1 MNKLL
6 VALGTSVLSPVLLAK
21 PIIVTSI
28 KPVSM
33 VVAAVA
39 GDHAKIEQIVS
50 STASPH
56 DFALRPSDLA
66 KISQADTVVWVGESL
81 ERFLEKPLENAGKE
95 DSAIEWLALT
105 GMTLQNFDEG
115 HHDDHADHDEHH
127 DDHADH
133 DEHHDEHADHD
144 EHHDDH
150 ADHDEHHDDHADHDE
165 HHDDHADHDE
175 HHDDHADHNEQASG
189 HEGHHHEGVNPHV
202 WLYPENA
209 KVLAEAVAKRLSK
222 IDPENAASYQANLA
236 DFEKGLALK
245 DAELKASLATV
256 KDVPYIV
263 FHDGYGY
270 FEDHYGLD
278 HVGEVTVSPERK
290 PGAKKIAEIREM
302 INHNKVQCVFSE
314 PQFSP
319 AIVRTLLD
327 GTDVNSVPL
336 DPLGTD
342 IAMNRGA
349 YLAFLSEIGG
359 QFMSCLR

>member
-6 VALGTSVLSPVLLAK
+6 VALGASVLSPVLFAK
-21 PIIVTSI
+21 PVIVTSI

-33 VVAAVA
+33 VVTAIA

-56 DFALRPSDLA
+56 DFALRPSDLR
-66 KISQADTVVWVGESL
+66 KIDQADTVVWVGEAL

-95 DSAIEWLALT
+95 DSSIEWLALK
-105 GMTLQNFDEG
+105 GVKLQEFAEN
-115 HHDDHADHDEHH
+115 HHDDDDHADHDEHH

-133 DEHHDEHADHD
+133 DEHDEHHDEHADHD
-144 EHHDDH
+144 
-150 ADHDEHHDDHADHDE
+150 DHDEDHE
-165 HHDDHADHDE
+165 
-175 HHDDHADHNEQASG
+175 G
-189 HEGHHHEGVNPHV
+189 HEGHNHDGVDPHV
-202 WLYPENA
+202 WLSPDNA
-209 KVLAEAVAKRLSK
+209 KVLAEAVAKRLSSL
-222 IDPENAASYQANLA
+222 DPENATVYQANLA

-270 FEDHYGLD
+270 FEQHYGLD
-278 HVGEVTVSPERK
+278 HAGEVTVSPERK
-290 PGAKKIAEIREM
+290 PGAKKISEIREM

-319 AIVRTLLD
+319 AIVKTLLD
-327 GTDVNSVPL
+327 GTNVKSVPL
-336 DPLGTD
+336 DPLGTN
-342 IAMNRGA
+342 ITINRDA
-349 YLAFLSEIGG
+349 YLDFLSEVGG